1 MGTPLLWIA
10 FNLAVVALL
19 ALDLGL
25 FHRRAHVVTLRE
37 AVVWSAAWIVIS
49 LSFGAWIWRHYG
61 AGPGLEFFTGYVI
74 EKSLSV
80 DNLFVFAVLFR
91 YFAVEPRYQHRVLYW
106 GIVGAL
112 LMRGAMIGIGAA
124 LIREFHWV
132 LYGFGILLI
141 SAGVKMML
149 RKERPVKLEKNR
161 TIEWAR
167 KYLPLTDGYAGQ
179 KFFVHREGIWRAT
192 PLVLVLLVME
202 TTDLTF
208 AIDSIPA
215 VFSITR
221 DPFIVYTSNVCAI
234 LGLRALYFLLAG
246 ALPYFRYLDRGLSIV
261 LLFIGGKMLV
271 EPWLKIPTYA
281 ALLAVGAILGIAAAA
296 SLARARVVPLV
307 APTKNPAEPTAK
319 TESES

>member
-1 MGTPLLWIA
+1 
-10 FNLAVVALL
+10 
-19 ALDLGL
+19 
-25 FHRRAHVVTLRE
+25 
-37 AVVWSAAWIVIS
+37 
-49 LSFGAWIWRHYG
+49 
-61 AGPGLEFFTGYVI
+61 
-74 EKSLSV
+74 
-80 DNLFVFAVLFR
+80 
-91 YFAVEPRYQHRVLYW
+91 
-106 GIVGAL
+106 
-112 LMRGAMIGIGAA
+112 MRGALIGIGVA
-124 LIREFHWV
+124 LIHEFHWV
-132 LYGFGILLI
+132 LYGFGFLLI
-141 SAGVKMML
+141 YAGVKMML
-149 RKERPVKLEKNR
+149 RKEGPVKLEKNR

-179 KFFVHREGIWRAT
+179 KFFVRRGGIWRAT

-296 SLARARVVPLV
+296 SLANPRVLPLV
-307 APTKNPAEPTAK
+307 APTKNPAEPAAK
-319 TESES
+319 TKSES